1 MAILPRADQFWFKYA
16 YMEEMLGEVGKA
28 RQVFERWMEWEP
40 QEQAWFSYIKMEMRY
55 NNRSNTCYTVDSA

>member
-1 MAILPRADQFWFKYA
+1 MPRADQFWFKYT

-40 QEQAWFSYIKMEMRY
+40 LEQAWFSYIKMEMR
-55 NNRSNTCYTVDSA
+55 